1 MLDEEA
7 GGDHPHAIVH
17 PARRPELP
25 HSRVD
30 DRIAGAASRPCL
42 EIGLARS
49 VADRAPGKAVE
60 LLAPVFLAQP
70 WKLLH
75 LAKRKIPPCQFAQER
90 PGFGEIGR
98 ASCRE
103 RVCKYV

>member
-60 LLAPVFLAQP
+60 LLAPVFRSEERRVGKECVSTCSSRWSPYHSKKKNRTRNEQGGAS
-70 WKLLH
+70 
-75 LAKRKIPPCQFAQER
+75 AK
-90 PGFGEIGR
+90 
-98 ASCRE
+98 
-103 RVCKYV
+103 Y